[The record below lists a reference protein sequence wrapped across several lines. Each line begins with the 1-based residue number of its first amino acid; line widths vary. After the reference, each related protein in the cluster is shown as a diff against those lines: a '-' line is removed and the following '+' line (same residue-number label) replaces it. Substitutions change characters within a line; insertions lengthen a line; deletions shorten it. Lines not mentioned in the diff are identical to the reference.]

1 MNKVLFT
8 IIVLLIGAVG
18 LISLA
23 LFAIYHRR
31 NATITDI
38 AVRLVV
44 ATIGALVII
53 VVTEICFR

>member
-1 MNKVLFT
+1 MYKVLFT

-18 LISLA
+18 LISIA

-44 ATIGALVII
+44 TAIGVLFII
-53 VVTEICFR
+53 VVIEKCFR